1 MNMLNQIILEGE
13 IKNVELRAENDLYI
27 LKVESIMQI
36 QGKEKVNVFECKM
49 PDDLFNKKIEVGA
62 KVRIL
67 GRLNCSDWVTSNDIK
82 LSKVFISVEFIE
94 VKEN

>member
-13 IKNVELRAENDLYI
+13 IKELRLENNLCI
-27 LKVESIMQI
+27 LNVESIMQI
-36 QGKEKVNVFECKM
+36 QDKEKVNVFECKM
-49 PDDLFNKKIEVGA
+49 PDDLFNKKIKVGA

-67 GRLNCSDWVTSNDIK
+67 GRLNCSDWVTSDDIK
-82 LSKVFISVEFIE
+82 LSKVFINVEFIE